1 MTWLFALFFLMP
13 STSLASSSGS
23 IPLGCLEEV
32 NCSLSAEDSLRY
44 AYLQE
49 DTVVF
54 NNLVKYIRESNADSL
69 DFGEFIIK
77 VGLFF
82 KDREYVSKSL
92 EGARKEQVVLNLH
105 GFDCV
110 TFVESALAL
119 AFTLKE
125 QEPAFL
131 DFGKQ
136 LEQVRYRDGIKTDY
150 CSRLHYFSDWIF
162 DNSAR
167 GNIENVSCAFDSIPY
182 TDQIFYITKNKEKYY
197 QVNSDSSVFRRMKE
211 IESLINERNY
221 CYLPKQDIDK
231 YRSLVRNGD
240 IIAMTT
246 NVNGLDITHVGI
258 AIFQGEELHLLHAS
272 SSLKKVIISP
282 STLQK
287 FAEKNSHVSGIM
299 VARPISPGN

>member
-1 MTWLFALFFLMP
+1 MTWLVALFFLIP
-13 STSLASSSGS
+13 NSTWANSCGS
-23 IPLGCLEEV
+23 VPLGYSEEEKGGF
-32 NCSLSAEDSLRY
+32 SADDSLRY

-54 NNLVKYIRESNADSL
+54 NNLVEYIRECNADSL

-110 TFVESALAL
+110 TFVESTLAL

-125 QEPAFL
+125 REPTFL
-131 DFGKQ
+131 DYGKQ
-136 LEQVRYRDGIKTDY
+136 LERVRYRNGIKTDY

-167 GNIENVSCAFDSIPY
+167 GNIENVSCDFDSVPY
-182 TDQIFYITKNKEKYY
+182 TDEIFYITKNKEKYF

-211 IESLINERNY
+211 IESSINERNY

-282 STLQK
+282 STLKK